1 MSLSASQAQ
10 RQRKAPVMIGN
21 VAVGRG
27 RTKIISSLTES
38 NVEETLARADVLA
51 RDTDIDLVELRV
63 DCLVGELVPS
73 TITRLAGN
81 VAACIA
87 GNPLVL
93 TFRTSVEGGRRV
105 IAPELYADIYDA
117 AIDSRAVDAV
127 DIELAMISNPAI
139 AAMRDRAIERGITGV
154 VDQQR
159 DVVGDAGSGGNL
171 IGIGHVQRQCNQTAV
186 ATFQHVAQRCGVT
199 CSDVDFADP
208 ALEQFFHKNPADT
221 SVGACHQGH
230 CIFDFHGDVL
240 G

>member
-1 MSLSASQAQ
+1 MILSASQVQ

-38 NVEETLARADVLA
+38 NVEETLARADVLG

-63 DCLVGELVPS
+63 DCMVGELVPS
-73 TITRLAGN
+73 TITMLAGN

-87 GNPLVL
+87 GKPLVL

-127 DIELAMISNPAI
+127 DIELALISNPAI
-139 AAMRDRAIERGITGV
+139 AAMKDCAIERGITVILSHHDCEGTPP
-154 VDQQR
+154 VD
-159 DVVGDAGSGGNL
+159 
-171 IGIGHVQRQCNQTAV
+171 
-186 ATFQHVAQRCGVT
+186 
-199 CSDVDFADP
+199 
-208 ALEQFFHKNPADT
+208 ALAAILMSEQ
-221 SVGACHQGH
+221 SLWC
-230 CIFDFHGDVL
+230 
-240 G
+240 